1 MRTVVSN
8 RIFAGITTAGI
19 AANGFRV
26 NSEFVSLYQGT
37 ETDLV
42 IVFRAIVFN
51 SDQGGRFL
59 PVQAAS

>member
-1 MRTVVSN
+1 VSN
-8 RIFAGITTAGI
+8 QLFAGITTAGI